1 MKVAVLLALC
11 ALSASC
17 AALQGEGSGAGA
29 AGGPQDFG
37 RRGPYAGLG
46 LIQGFENFDTPGG
59 VSADDSDV
67 GIGLRGG
74 MRLDR
79 NWAVEGV
86 LESVGGYEIDAGPFS
101 EDLDML
107 TLGGQGK
114 YYFSQEKVQPYAMA
128 GLGLV
133 RADIDNFNLDDSGTY
148 FRIGG
153 GADVYVNRDVAIFG
167 ELNINTLFGD
177 VHDLDYFAFQIGVLW
192 RF

>member
-1 MKVAVLLALC
+1 MKVALLLALC

-17 AALQGEGSGAGA
+17 ASMQDDKKGGGDAGA
-29 AGGPQDFG
+29 EDFG
-37 RRGPYAGLG
+37 RKGPYAGFS
-46 LIQGFENFDTPGG
+46 LIQGFENFDTPSG
-59 VSADDSDV
+59 VSADDSDI

-74 MRLDR
+74 MRMEK
-79 NWAVEGV
+79 NWAIEGV

-107 TLGGQGK
+107 TLGAQGK
-114 YYFSQEKVQPYAMA
+114 YYFSDRKVQPYALA

-133 RADIDNFNLDDSGTY
+133 RADIDRFNFDDSGTY

-153 GADVYVNRDVAIFG
+153 GADFYLNRDVALFG
-167 ELNINTLFGD
+167 ELNINQLFGD
-177 VHDLDYFAFQIGVLW
+177 VHDLDYFALQFGVLV